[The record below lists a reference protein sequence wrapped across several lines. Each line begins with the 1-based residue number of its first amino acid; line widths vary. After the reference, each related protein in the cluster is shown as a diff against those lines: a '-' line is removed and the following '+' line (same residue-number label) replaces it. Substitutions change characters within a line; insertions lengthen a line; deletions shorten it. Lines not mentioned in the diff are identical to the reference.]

1 MIQAVIP
8 TEKHLT
14 VIKHERRKRT
24 ESETTDR
31 TETEK
36 AAERR
41 TEVQKGERGVAK
53 IKMTEEIGAEVV
65 NVTMKDTANHHN
77 IIITT
82 RN

>member
-14 VIKHERRKRT
+14 MIKHERRKRT
-24 ESETTDR
+24 ESETADK
-31 TETEK
+31 TEK

-41 TEVQKGERGVAK
+41 TEVQKGEREVAK